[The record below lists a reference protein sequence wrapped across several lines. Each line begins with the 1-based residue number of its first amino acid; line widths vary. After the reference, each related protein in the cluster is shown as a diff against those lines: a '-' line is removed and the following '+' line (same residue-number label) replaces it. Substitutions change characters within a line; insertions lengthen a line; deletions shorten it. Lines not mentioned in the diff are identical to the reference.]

1 MRFRSNSADNYMG
14 VNCPLIILSSPFDDK
29 VALQDARNFERIPLR
44 VSGVENKYK
53 RYSLALLKCSVI
65 ATCT

>member
-1 MRFRSNSADNYMG
+1 MRSGSNSADKYMG
-14 VNCPLIILSSPFDDK
+14 VNCPFSVLSSPLDDK
-29 VALQDARNFERIPLR
+29 VALQEARNFECIPLR
-44 VSGVENKYK
+44 VSGVENKCK